1 VDRLPQAQLQPARIL
16 EILKEYNDM
25 TLEALLAYAHL
36 LAVLTLV
43 VFISSEAALC
53 RAEWMNATVVRRL
66 GRVDLIYGIAAGL
79 VLLTG
84 IARTWWGI
92 KGTPWYWSNGLLH
105 LKLGLFLVVALMS
118 IKPTLM
124 FRRWRRQLQDSGS
137 LPDEVQVRTAR
148 RWVMVQAH
156 LIALIPLAAVFLA
169 RGFGARP

>member
-1 VDRLPQAQLQPARIL
+1 
-16 EILKEYNDM
+16 M

-36 LAVLTLV
+36 LAILTMV

-53 RAEWMNATVVRRL
+53 RTEWMNANVVERL
-66 GRVDLIYGIAAGL
+66 SRVDLIYGIAAAV

-92 KGTPWYWSNGLLH
+92 KGMPWYWSNGLLH
-105 LKLGLFLVVALMS
+105 LKLALFVAVGLMS

-124 FRRWRRQLQDSGS
+124 FRRWKRQLHAGAG
-137 LPDEVQVRTAR
+137 LPDDVEVKAAR
-148 RWVMVQAH
+148 KWVMWQAH

-169 RGFGARP
+169 RGFGVR